1 MSIMQNDPDE
11 KQKKFAEQM
20 ERKIRRRSIKNHAFA
35 YWIEL
40 LTEILEIAVAIIVL
54 IGFIISVI
62 PLVKDM
68 PGLLDNSNNYTFH
81 VFLEHAFNLVIGIEF
96 IRMLIKH
103 TPGSA
108 LDVLLF
114 AIARHMVL
122 DVTNGLELL
131 MGVASIAGIF
141 AIRKYLY
148 VHSFESEDDTSIFAF
163 LRKNS
168 GDQEN
173 KEVYHKEDNHK
184 EDNHKE
190 DNHKEDNHK
199 EDNHKED
206 NHNTEDE

>member
-1 MSIMQNDPDE
+1 MSREKKSPEE
-11 KQKKFAEQM
+11 KQAQRT
-20 ERKIRRRSIKNHAFA
+20 ERMKREIRRRSIKNHAFA
-35 YWIEL
+35 EWLEL
-40 LTEILEIAVAIIVL
+40 LTEVLEIAVAIIVL

-68 PGLLDNSNNYTFH
+68 SGLLDNSNDYTFH

-122 DVTNGLELL
+122 DGTNGFELL

-148 VHSFESEDDTSIFAF
+148 VHSFESDEENGIFAF
-163 LRKNS
+163 LRTNAEDK
-168 GDQEN
+168 
-173 KEVYHKEDNHK
+173 KE
-184 EDNHKE
+184 
-190 DNHKEDNHK
+190 
-199 EDNHKED
+199 
-206 NHNTEDE
+206 